1 MEQGFINF
9 VNDRCI
15 VRGDVRVSVKD
26 IEGAFKIYSR
36 IVNEDVIQ
44 SLLLFLERR
53 YDKGLMIEYET
64 GKPVYAIIGIKL
76 RYVLIENLYYLDE
89 EDEAFVNMCCDY
101 SPRRKVIFEV
111 ILDEYLVWRKRNG
124 MEFGRGR
131 EQHSQELKYYLDN
144 REQYI
149 VPDYIDDYRGK
160 EGEGYHGIGLK
171 SQSAM
176 TKIRFKNEIEKCN
189 LQENILVT
197 HCDLFDAVA
206 NYTEG
211 TISKKEMSKMIR
223 DETTIDGTHGEYF
236 YRKKVYH
243 N

>member
-36 IVNEDVIQ
+36 IVNEDVIRP
-44 SLLLFLERR
+44 LLLFLGRR
-53 YDKGLMIEYET
+53 YENGLMIEYET

-76 RYVLIENLYYLDE
+76 RDIVIENLNFPHE
-89 EDEAFVNMCCDY
+89 EEETFVNMCCDY

-111 ILDEYLVWRKRNG
+111 ILDEYLVWRKING
-124 MEFGRGR
+124 MSNDR
-131 EQHSQELKYYLDN
+131 ELDGHILKDYLDN
-144 REQYI
+144 REYI
-149 VPDYIDDYRGK
+149 VPDCLDDYRGE
-160 EGEGYHGIGLK
+160 EGEGYYGIGLK
-171 SQSAM
+171 SQSTI
-176 TKIRFKNEIEKCN
+176 TKIRRRNEIEKCD
-189 LQENILVT
+189 LQGIILVT

-223 DETTIDGTHGEYF
+223 DRTTIDGTHGEYF